1 MTDQTGPMDPPLITH
16 VGRGEQDSDVAFL
29 GARAA
34 LAWLSEDLD
43 SRTLWEVTMT
53 LGSEVRPFL
62 VPVGSAAALCQRLYV
77 GWRCRY
83 REGHSGPC
91 AAVEDKS

>member
-29 GARAA
+29 SARAA

-62 VPVGSAAALCQRLYV
+62 VTVWHGKCLDV